1 MSTKSLGINPA
12 SKCSW
17 VLLPPLLADPSRRIP
32 VRVAVNPQR
41 LALLG
46 ESHLEHYSALGILSL
61 EIQCAH
67 IFYIPSE
74 DESQTLVFRVRYML
88 AVTKLKFY

>member
-17 VLLPPLLADPSRRIP
+17 ALLPPLLADPSRRIP
-32 VRVAVNPQR
+32 VRAAVNPQR

-46 ESHLEHYSALGILSL
+46 EAHLEHYPALGILSL
-61 EIQCAH
+61 ETQCAH
-67 IFYIPSE
+67 GFYTPSV
-74 DESQTLVFRVRYML
+74 DESQTCLFKFRHML
-88 AVTKLKFY
+88 GVNKFKLY

>member
-12 SKCSW
+12 NKCSW
-17 VLLPPLLADPSRRIP
+17 APLPLLLADPSRRIP

-61 EIQCAH
+61 ETQCAH
-67 IFYIPSE
+67 GFCTPSV
-74 DESQTLVFRVRYML
+74 DESQT
-88 AVTKLKFY
+88 